1 MKKYLIEA
9 LEILY
14 LMVGFIMIITVA
26 GIISFIKLFKNGN
39 KN

>member
-1 MKKYLIEA
+1 MKKHIIEA
-9 LEILY
+9 LEIIY
-14 LMVGFIMIITVA
+14 LMIGIVLIVTVA